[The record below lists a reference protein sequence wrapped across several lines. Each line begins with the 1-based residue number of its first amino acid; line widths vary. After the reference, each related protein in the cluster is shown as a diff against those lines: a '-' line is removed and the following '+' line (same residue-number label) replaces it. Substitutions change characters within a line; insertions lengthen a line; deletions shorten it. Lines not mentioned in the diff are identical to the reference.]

1 RVASMVSPAKEV
13 RLQFWDG
20 KPLYVFASSP
30 DHRQLISSS
39 DRPAPVTIG
48 GPAVVAQIAQR
59 LLPDAHIAQAVVLQ
73 TYDFYWYAHHAPR
86 PLPVLRL
93 IFDDPQATW
102 LHIDPTTGDVLEL
115 LDTSR
120 RWYRILFNAL
130 HSLDFPILLAYRPAW
145 DIVVIT
151 LCGLGLALSV
161 TAVAIAWRRLQTIGR
176 S

>member
-1 RVASMVSPAKEV
+1 MVPPAKEV
-13 RLQFWDG
+13 RLQFWEG

-30 DHRQLISSS
+30 DHRQLISGS
-39 DRPAPVTIG
+39 DHPAPVAIG
-48 GPAVVAQIAQR
+48 GPDVVAHTAQR
-59 LLPDAHIAQAVVLQ
+59 LLPDVHVAQVVVLHA
-73 TYDFYWYAHHAPR
+73 YDFYWYAHHTPR

-93 IFDDPQATW
+93 RFDDPQATW

-130 HSLDFPILLAYRPAW
+130 HSLDFPLLLAYRPAW
-145 DIVVIT
+145 DLVVMT

-161 TAVAIAWRRLQTIGR
+161 TAVTIAWRRLQTIGR

>member
-1 RVASMVSPAKEV
+1 VA
-13 RLQFWDG
+13 
-20 KPLYVFASSP
+20 
-30 DHRQLISSS
+30 
-39 DRPAPVTIG
+39 IG
-48 GPAVVAQIAQR
+48 GPAVVAHAAQR
-59 LLPDAHIAQAVVLQ
+59 LLPDLHVAQVAVLHA
-73 TYDFYWYAHHAPR
+73 YDFYWYAHHTPR

-130 HSLDFPILLAYRPAW
+130 HSLDFPWLLTHRPAW

-151 LCGLGLALSV
+151 LCGLGLALSI
-161 TAVAIAWRRLQTIGR
+161 TAVAIAWRRLQAIGR
-176 S
+176 N